1 MSKHYTL
8 TATKRDRAGKGVAR
22 ALRREK
28 QIPAVVYGDNKPPV
42 LISISEKDITIQYM
56 KGGMRTHM
64 CDLSID
70 QDKVSVLARDIQI
83 HPVTDRIE
91 HVDFMRVGPKTKLIV
106 QVPIHFI
113 NQENCPGIKAKGV
126 LNIVHHHLE
135 LRCAAGDI
143 PEAIEIDTS
152 SAEINDSF
160 KLSDVKLPKGA
171 EVMGHKD
178 DDITLANIVEPV
190 VKDDA
195 TGAGDEAAAAT
206 SPANVPATSQKN
218 PAAAPAAAAPAKPA
232 KK

>member
-42 LISISEKDITIQYM
+42 LIAISEKDITIQYM

-83 HPVTDRIE
+83 HPVTDRVE

-106 QVPIHFI
+106 HVPIHFI

-152 SAEINDSF
+152 TAEINDSF

-195 TGAGDEAAAAT
+195 ADADGAAV
-206 SPANVPATSQKN
+206 SPADVPATSQKN
-218 PAAAPAAAAPAKPA
+218 PATPASAAAPAKPA